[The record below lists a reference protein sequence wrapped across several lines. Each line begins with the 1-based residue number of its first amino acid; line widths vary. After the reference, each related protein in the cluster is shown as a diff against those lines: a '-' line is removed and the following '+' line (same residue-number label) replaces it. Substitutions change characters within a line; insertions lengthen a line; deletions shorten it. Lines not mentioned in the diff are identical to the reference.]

1 MTQDC
6 CEDVS
11 EISTIFVCSVCGY
24 GATKSAIE
32 GDKCPIC
39 GRHIISKGE

>member
-1 MTQDC
+1 MTQDY

-11 EISTIFVCSVCGY
+11 EISAIFVCSACGY

-39 GRHIISKGE
+39 GRTIVWKD